1 MVVDKSRTPRLF
13 TDICRVSALA
23 LAVMVT
29 ANVAAIH
36 PVAQSLASHAT
47 ISRGAAGQI
56 IGDEQGLGQI
66 KPTIWAV
73 YM

>member
-1 MVVDKSRTPRLF
+1 
-13 TDICRVSALA
+13 
-23 LAVMVT
+23 MVT